1 MLKEKMYDPDNPFE
15 MGKLKPISK
24 KKYYYEDKRTKKYG
38 AQRPHKGIMGK
49 YKTKQL

>member
-1 MLKEKMYDPDNPFE
+1 MYDPDNPF
-15 MGKLKPISK
+15 GIKGLKLISK
-24 KKYYYEDKRTKKYG
+24 KRYYYEDKRTKKYG

>member
-1 MLKEKMYDPDNPFE
+1 MLQEKMYDPDNPFGIE
-15 MGKLKPISK
+15 KIKSISK